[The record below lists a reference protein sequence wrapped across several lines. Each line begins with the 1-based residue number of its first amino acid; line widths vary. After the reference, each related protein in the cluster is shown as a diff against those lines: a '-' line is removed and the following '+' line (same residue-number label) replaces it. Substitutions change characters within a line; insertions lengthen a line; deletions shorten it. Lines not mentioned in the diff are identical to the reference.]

1 MPVHNVGHI
10 VVAHFCQFEHILDDK
25 PAHGVDD
32 DADYDDDGGGDGG
45 DHDESI
51 VESAEF
57 VQFFFAPICF
67 PKLSN
72 PSPLTKVLSSP

>member
-10 VVAHFCQFEHILDDK
+10 VVAHFCQFEDILDDK
-25 PAHGVDD
+25 PAHGGDD
-32 DADYDDDGGGDGG
+32 DADYDDGGGGDGG

-72 PSPLTKVLSSP
+72 PSPLTKVLSSQ